1 MRPNILLMM
10 IVAIVF
16 ELVGTTSLKLT
27 GGGSRPLWYVPVVV
41 GYAGAFYV
49 FSIAVRTLP
58 LGVAYA
64 VWAGLG
70 IVGTTIIGRF
80 IFGQF
85 LPPLTVLGI
94 ALILLGTVIVNL
106 SSASVAH

>member
-1 MRPNILLMM
+1 M
-10 IVAIVF
+10 VAIVF

-27 GGGSRPLWYVPVVV
+27 GGGSRPLWYVPVVI

-70 IVGTTIIGRF
+70 IAGTTLIGRF
-80 IFGQF
+80 VFGQT
-85 LPPLTVLGI
+85 LAPLTLFGI
-94 ALILLGTVIVNL
+94 SLILVGTILVNI
-106 SSASVAH
+106 ASTGAAR